1 MKKGLVVI
9 FFFLCFIG
17 LKAQSAYVP
26 FPSNMV
32 IYTRTDA
39 VNSSWDPIVYTSY
52 RSEITGDTLIGGFH
66 YQKLYSG
73 LGPFTLTAAIRNDT
87 LNKKVYLYSVSSG
100 TEKLLYDFNIS
111 VGDTVNRNDGYGFY
125 QPLVAGAVDA
135 SSFATIDT
143 AWVTSID
150 SVVMLHDGLY
160 HRRFNFAGVVRDLD
174 PDSAHIQINSSN
186 PGPYNYSIGGMQFY
200 IEMQPLIEG
209 VGQIH
214 NPVRSYHCFEH
225 HWNNVLWCAYIN
237 GYSLLAGSPNPD
249 LPLCYSIYT
258 GVEAIKESEDLVL
271 FPNPTSGLIQIKTD
285 QKINSIEVMDVFG
298 RRMLYSEK
306 NQTEINISDFK
317 NGVYFIRLSD
327 SKGNS
332 CVKKI
337 IKN

>member
-1 MKKGLVVI
+1 MKKQLLI
-9 FFFLCFIG
+9 LLLFLYSVRVG
-17 LKAQSAYVP
+17 AQSAYIP
-26 FPSNMV
+26 FPANMV
-32 IYTRTDA
+32 IFTRTDA

-73 LGPFTLTAAIRNDT
+73 LGPFSVTAAIRNDT
-87 LNKKVYLYSVSSG
+87 LNKKVYMYSVSSG
-100 TEKLLYDFNIS
+100 MEKLLYDFNLS
-111 VGDTVNRNDGYGFY
+111 VGDTVNRYDGYGFY
-125 QPLVAGAVDA
+125 QPLVANAVDA
-135 SSFATIDT
+135 SAFATIDT

-150 SVVMLHDGLY
+150 SVIMLHDGLY

-174 PDSAHIQINSSN
+174 PDSANIQINSSN

-214 NPVRSYHCFEH
+214 NPVRSYNCFEH
-225 HWNNVLWCAYIN
+225 HWNYVLWCAYIN
-237 GYSLLAGSPNPD
+237 GASLLAGSPNPD

-258 GVEAIKESEDLVL
+258 GVEEIKESEAFILY
-271 FPNPTSGLIQIKTD
+271 PNPTTGLLQIKTGQEID
-285 QKINSIEVMDVFG
+285 SIEVLDVFG
-298 RRMLYSEK
+298 RKIYYSEK
-306 NQTEINISDFK
+306 NQTEINISEFT
-317 NGVYFIRLSD
+317 NGVYFVRLID

-332 CVKKI
+332 IVKKI